1 MYFGWMTF
9 LWIGALCASLGSALA
24 GGGASLVQTTGAVSV
39 TFADTNDSVEKEYQK
54 LLVQD
59 DAAQAEVSQWTSE
72 NSALKSKGAGAPEA
86 ELNRRI
92 RERLDRVG
100 RAYQD
105 FLRRH
110 PAYAKA
116 HLAYGCFLDDRQD
129 EAGAQAQWEK
139 ALELDPKNAAA
150 CHNLAGSY
158 SESGQV
164 NKAFEYFAKAVE
176 LNPSEAL
183 YWHSFANALYVLRQ
197 RAMPYYGFNE
207 QQVFAKALGMYSNA
221 VRLDPHN
228 FDFAWD
234 FAQTY
239 YSVKPLPADDAL
251 RSWTD
256 ALSSAHSELEREQ
269 VYVQCARVKML
280 AGRLVEAR
288 AQLNAVTN
296 ESCVRLKAGLIHSI
310 EEREKPARN

>member
-1 MYFGWMTF
+1 MCALRLPPQLPIGVSGFTMYSGRMTF
-9 LWIGALCASLGSALA
+9 LWLAALCASLGSALA
-24 GGGASLVQTTGAVSV
+24 DGGASLVQTTGAVSV
-39 TFADTNDSVEKEYQK
+39 TIADTNDSVEKEYQK

-129 EAGAQAQWEK
+129 EAGAQ
-139 ALELDPKNAAA
+139 
-150 CHNLAGSY
+150 
-158 SESGQV
+158 
-164 NKAFEYFAKAVE
+164 VE
-176 LNPSEAL
+176 LNPSVAL

-296 ESCVRLKAGLIHSI
+296 ESCLKLKAGLIRSI